1 MRTRIP
7 SLMVVLKPNA
17 SLSVLVLGL
26 SLLGHV
32 YVISPPP
39 FPKMYVAPA
48 AGRNRERKVLADLD
62 LAFLNEQADSKKLMK
77 R

>member
-7 SLMVVLKPNA
+7 SLVVLKPTA

-48 AGRNRERKVLADLD
+48 AGRNRERIVLVLTLN
-62 LAFLNEQADSKKLMK
+62 LAF
-77 R
+77 